1 MNELLAVLAPLLLVD
16 ILNPVLFA
24 FLIYAAGSRRPALTA
39 TSALLGHTAAYFL
52 VGVAVAYGAQALFAR
67 FENPKPADY
76 AIQLLVGL
84 ACLYGAFAS
93 RGGGASESR
102 DRKDELSPLQAFGLG
117 AVLNFIA
124 APFALPYFAAISQI
138 LDADISPGSAWLALI
153 GYNLAYALPFAL
165 VPILVAVMGDQA
177 RPLLERIN
185 RLLVRGADFLMP
197 WLILALGLLLTGDA
211 LRFYFS
217 G

>member
-1 MNELLAVLAPLLLVD
+1 MNELLTVLAPLLLVD

-24 FLIYAAGSRRPALTA
+24 FLIYAAASKRPVPTA

-52 VGVAVAYGAQALFAR
+52 VGVVVAYGAQALFAR
-67 FENPKPADY
+67 LENPKPGDY

-84 ACLYGAFAS
+84 ACLCGAFAS

-102 DRKDELSPLQAFGLG
+102 KQEKELSPLRAFLLG

-138 LDADISPGSAWLALI
+138 LDADISPGSSWLTLI
-153 GYNLAYALPFAL
+153 GYNLAYALPFTL
-165 VPILVAVMGDQA
+165 VPILVAVMGNRA
-177 RPLLERIN
+177 TPLLERIN
-185 RLLVRGADFLMP
+185 RVLVRGADFLMP
-197 WLILALGLLLTGDA
+197 WLILAVGLLLIGDA
-211 LRFYFS
+211 VRFYLS

>member
-24 FLIYAAGSRRPALTA
+24 FLIYTAGNRHPVLTSA
-39 TSALLGHTAAYFL
+39 SALLGHTAAYFV

-67 FENPKPADY
+67 LENPKPGDY
-76 AIQLLVGL
+76 AIQLIVGM

-93 RGGGASESR
+93 RGGGASDSR
-102 DRKDELSPLQAFGLG
+102 KQEAELSPLRAFLLG

-138 LDADISPGSAWLALI
+138 LDADISLGSAWLTLI
-153 GYNLAYALPFAL
+153 GYNLAYALPFTL
-165 VPILVAVMGDQA
+165 VPILVAVMGNRA
-177 RPLLERIN
+177 KPLLERVN
-185 RLLVRGADFLMP
+185 RVLVRGADFLMP
-197 WLILALGLLLTGDA
+197 WLMLALGLLLIGDA
-211 LRFYFS
+211 VRFYLS
-217 G
+217 D